1 MSKPNLKIG
10 FAGTPEFAAAHLKAL
25 IEAEFSVEVVLSQP
39 DRPAGRGKKLMAS
52 PVKDLA
58 LEHRLPILQPETLK
72 GADTQALLRDYQLDV
87 LVVVAYGLL
96 LPQAVLDIP
105 RLGCINV
112 HASLLP
118 KWRGAAPVQRA
129 IEAGDSETGV
139 CIMQMEAGLDT
150 GPILYSDIC
159 DIRPTTTAGTLFT
172 DLESVGPKALIH
184 TLEHLEAL
192 QSSAV
197 PQDHAASSYARKI
210 SKEEAFLDFTESAI
224 EVDRKIRAF
233 HPFPVA
239 FTSAANERIRVH
251 AASPMISDNKHPAG
265 TVLAIDKSGILVQCG
280 SGAIRLEQVQLP
292 NAKTLMVSEVLN
304 NPKQP
309 FRVGIVLGRPFTA

>member
-1 MSKPNLKIG
+1 MSECTLRIG
-10 FAGTPEFAAAHLKAL
+10 FAGTPEFAAAHLRAL
-25 IEAEFSVEVVLSQP
+25 IATGFNIEVVLSQP

-52 PVKDLA
+52 PVKSLA
-58 LEHRLPILQPETLK
+58 LEHNLPILQPETLK
-72 GADTQALLRDYQLDV
+72 DPDTQELLRNNQLDV

-96 LPQAVLDIP
+96 LPQPVLDIP

-129 IEAGDSETGV
+129 MEAGDSKTGV

-150 GPILYSDIC
+150 GPVLYSKVC
-159 DIRPTTTAGTLFT
+159 DISPTTTAGTLFT
-172 DLESVGPKALIH
+172 ELENIGPKALIH
-184 TLEHLEAL
+184 ALEHLEAL
-192 QSSAV
+192 RTTAT
-197 PQDHAASSYARKI
+197 PQDHSASTYANKI
-210 SKEEAFLDFTESAI
+210 SKEEAFLDFTQSAI
-224 EVDRKIRAF
+224 QIDRKIRAF
-233 HPFPVA
+233 YPFPVTY
-239 FTSAANERIRVH
+239 TSAAGERIRIH

-280 SGAIRLEQVQLP
+280 TGALRLEQVQLP
-292 NAKTLMVSEVLN
+292 NAKVLMVRDMLN

-309 FRVGIVLGRPFTA
+309 FNVGMRLGRPLTA